1 MTFKGLV
8 ISALAEI
15 RYARN
20 NPVNESFD
28 FNYNKCDGF
37 EIFSIPKDKTHSIQ
51 FFDKDNE
58 SNIYHCLNR
67 VRNVV
72 DLRNER
78 LILAIPGGDSYPLF
92 RPKQLPYNRLLQI
105 GPFDFRKE
113 RNRRSYRLL
122 GMLAKDFQGNVF
134 LTNSRELNSKNIK
147 STIKLGFAII
157 DSYEITELAHKD
169 IFYFNYF
176 GIGMKSNGELIIVNT
191 LDYKSNLEWINIF
204 VSNECCEATIINSP
218 NSEFFLRRRREFYDL
233 KTYGGYIVYSLNKND
248 IREFKLSELSPEEL
262 NNYYR
267 NQYYQN
273 FNLLD

>member
-1 MTFKGLV
+1 MV

-28 FNYNKCDGF
+28 FNYRRCDGF

-58 SNIYHCLNR
+58 CNIYHCLNR
-67 VRNVV
+67 VRKESES
-72 DLRNER
+72 RNER
-78 LILAIPGGDSYPLF
+78 LILAIPGGDPHPLF
-92 RPKQLPYNRLLQI
+92 RTPHLPGNCSFQI
-105 GPFDFRKE
+105 GPYDFRQE
-113 RNRRSYRLL
+113 RNRRTRHCK
-122 GMLAKDFQGNVF
+122 GMLAKDFEGNVF
-134 LTNSRELNSKNIK
+134 LTNSHKFNSKNIK
-147 STIKLGFAII
+147 STIKLGLAII
-157 DSYEITELAHKD
+157 DNHEITERAQSD
-169 IFYFNYF
+169 IFYFDYF
-176 GIGMKSNGELIIVNT
+176 GFGMKSNGELIIVNT
-191 LDYKSNLEWINIF
+191 PYYKSNLEWINIF
-204 VSNECCEATIINSP
+204 VSNDCCEASIISSP

-273 FNLLD
+273 FNLLI